1 MEEIEELIRSLNQ
14 LTDQKIADANQG
26 KVVNKWRKH
35 YVIGLMILMYIIFL
49 LAQFTAHSF
58 LEKVGYVILVLIL
71 GGIGFFLV
79 WKDESI
85 SSIYFTNQFGERKS
99 FYDYR
104 LEMVYLYFLIKGYIS
119 ANHSNR
125 FFYDYVLNITTE
137 VKKESILSPKKT
149 FGLVYKIL
157 SVFALFTPFIDSAW
171 GLQWFIYVLGAI
183 IVIFSI
189 VVYIYSRIYQK
200 NKSYFLLHSI
210 LTDLRIKDCIKFN
223 GNNHYSAGGLYV
235 NCESRFQRT

>member
-35 YVIGLMILMYIIFL
+35 YVIGLMILMYILYL
-49 LAQFTAHSF
+49 LNQSTAHSF
-58 LEKVGYVILVLIL
+58 LEKVGYIVLVLIL
-71 GGIGFFLV
+71 AAIAFFLLR
-79 WKDESI
+79 KDESF
-85 SSIYFTNQFGERKS
+85 SSIYFTNLFGERKS

-104 LEMVYLYFLIKGYIS
+104 LEMVYLYLLNKGYIS

-125 FFYDYVLNITTE
+125 VFYDSVLNITTE
-137 VKKESILSPKKT
+137 VKKESILSPKEAY
-149 FGLVYKIL
+149 GLIIGMVSFFAFFAPLIDKI
-157 SVFALFTPFIDSAW
+157 SF
-171 GLQWFIYVLGAI
+171 LQWFIYVLGAI

-210 LTDLRIKDCIKFN
+210 LTDLRLKDCIKFN
-223 GNNHYSAGGLYV
+223 GNNHYSAGGRHV
-235 NCESRFQRT
+235 NCESRS

>member
-1 MEEIEELIRSLNQ
+1 MEEIEELVRSLDK
-14 LTDQKIADANQG
+14 LTKQKIADANQG

-58 LEKVGYVILVLIL
+58 LEKAGYVILVLIL
-71 GGIGFFLV
+71 GAIGFFLV

-85 SSIYFTNQFGERKS
+85 SSIYFTNQFDERKS

-104 LEMVYLYFLIKGYIS
+104 LERVYLYFLIKGYIS
-119 ANHSNR
+119 ANYSNR
-125 FFYDYVLNITTE
+125 AFYDYVFNITTE
-137 VKKESILSPKKT
+137 VKKESILSPKEAY
-149 FGLVYKIL
+149 GLIIGMVSFFAFFAPLIDKI
-157 SVFALFTPFIDSAW
+157 SF
-171 GLQWFIYVLGAI
+171 LQWFIYVLGAI

-210 LTDLRIKDCIKFN
+210 LTDLRLKDCIKFN
-223 GNNHYSAGGLYV
+223 GNNHYSAGGRHV
-235 NCESRFQRT
+235 NCESRS